1 MGYAWDAQRGSKRRQ
16 EANLNVEV
24 KPKQDLRNC
33 CGKKRANARSMW
45 KDAVDLCA
53 IGHSLKLGKFLKY
66 PVKVTKDQISD
77 QHWSLNAFGYYL
89 NLFLYACA
97 VQF

>member
-16 EANLNVEV
+16 EANLNVKV
-24 KPKQDLRNC
+24 KPKQELGNY

-53 IGHSLKLGKFLKY
+53 IAHSLKLGKFLKY
-66 PVKVTKDQISD
+66 SVKLVTKDQISD

-89 NLFLYACA
+89 HQFL
-97 VQF
+97 